1 MGTHM
6 KWKANIMYWPI
17 FGLFVFYDINQF
29 DPQVPICRWL
39 LGSTEIFV
47 GFVTML
53 QCNIG
58 SDYLIPSS
66 LFFPATCLLLN
77 CSHEPPDHPPSNTG
91 GFLGVFLLLLIVL
104 PSEDC
109 ELHIMMIYPSKN
121 MLVWFHWSWPV
132 DGRVGQ
138 QKYDIK
144 CVSEE
149 YIFGWNQNT
158 VYSARLICVTA
169 FQIGCL
175 CVQFTTPCGLLS
187 YHMNHS
193 QQPVTY
199 IIWDKIQQIW
209 TMIYK

>member
-1 MGTHM
+1 MQTYVTIDNVCCRRHTYTIIFIKKSHFPRGYNCGVFMGTHM

-91 GFLGVFLLLLIVL
+91 VFFVFFCCCSLSSPAKIVN
-104 PSEDC
+104 S
-109 ELHIMMIYPSKN
+109 
-121 MLVWFHWSWPV
+121 
-132 DGRVGQ
+132 
-138 QKYDIK
+138 
-144 CVSEE
+144 
-149 YIFGWNQNT
+149 T
-158 VYSARLICVTA
+158 
-169 FQIGCL
+169 
-175 CVQFTTPCGLLS
+175 
-187 YHMNHS
+187 
-193 QQPVTY
+193 
-199 IIWDKIQQIW
+199 
-209 TMIYK
+209 